1 MPLVRSIKVEML
13 VHLTTMQDVKAGQD
27 EVAAARNFVEDL
39 QKAAAARLPDGR
51 YKLLI
56 TETRETMQQFH
67 GQ

>member
-1 MPLVRSIKVEML
+1 MI
-13 VHLTTMQDVKAGQD
+13 VHLTTMQDVKAGKD

-39 QKAAAARLPDGR
+39 QKAAVARLPDGR

-56 TETRETMQQFH
+56 METRETAQQYH